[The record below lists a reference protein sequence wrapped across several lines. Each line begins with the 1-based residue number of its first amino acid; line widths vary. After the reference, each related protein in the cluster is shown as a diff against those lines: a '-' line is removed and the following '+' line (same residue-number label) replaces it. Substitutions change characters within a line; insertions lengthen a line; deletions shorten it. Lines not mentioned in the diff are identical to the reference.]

1 LNVLLALLVLVF
13 ALVAAAI
20 VFAVLVILR
29 RGPAGTYLALAAL
42 LLALAAGV
50 WLTGIH
56 TPPPLP

>member
-1 LNVLLALLVLVF
+1 MSALLALLVLVF
-13 ALVAAAI
+13 ALVAGAV
-20 VFAVLVILR
+20 VFAALVILR
-29 RGPAGTYLALAAL
+29 RGPAVTYLALAAL

>member
-1 LNVLLALLVLVF
+1 MSALLALLVLVF
-13 ALVAAAI
+13 ALVAG
-20 VFAVLVILR
+20 AVALALLVMVR

>member
-1 LNVLLALLVLVF
+1 MSVLLALLVLVL
-13 ALVAAAI
+13 ALVAGAI

-29 RGPAGTYLALAAL
+29 RGPAGTYLALAVFL
-42 LLALAAGV
+42 LVLAAGV